1 LQRLARTARI
11 LVADV
16 AAGLHHERVGADQC
30 FVEDRGLD
38 DILIN
43 GVYVV
48 CDVLLSWL
56 RSQMFLIFDAQTD
69 VIELRVRV
77 DDIKIASNTVDIHM
91 HVHIYM

>member
-1 LQRLARTARI
+1 MSLWHWKDSIVL
-11 LVADV
+11 L
-16 AAGLHHERVGADQC
+16 GASI
-30 FVEDRGLD
+30 D

>member
-1 LQRLARTARI
+1 MSLWHWKDSIVLLEASI
-11 LVADV
+11 
-16 AAGLHHERVGADQC
+16 
-30 FVEDRGLD
+30 D